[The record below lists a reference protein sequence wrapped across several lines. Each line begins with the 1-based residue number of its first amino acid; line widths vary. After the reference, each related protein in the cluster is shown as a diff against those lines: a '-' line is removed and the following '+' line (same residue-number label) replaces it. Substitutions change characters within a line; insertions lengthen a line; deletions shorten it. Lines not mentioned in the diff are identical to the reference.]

1 MIERWQKMLAAKM
14 LGDLPVDMREAL
26 EVIKYMR
33 FLLDAIDGVNES
45 APSKYEDD
53 ATRDSN
59 SNNNVVGVNFAKPL

>member
-33 FLLDAIDGVNES
+33 LLLDAIDGVNDP

-53 ATRDSN
+53 ATRDLN